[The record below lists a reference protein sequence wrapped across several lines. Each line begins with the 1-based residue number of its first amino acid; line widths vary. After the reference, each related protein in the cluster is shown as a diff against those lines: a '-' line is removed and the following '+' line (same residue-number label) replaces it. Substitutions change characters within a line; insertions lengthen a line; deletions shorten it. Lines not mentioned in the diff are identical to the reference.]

1 MTNDKHS
8 SLDGLDLVKTGTTTV
23 AIVCKDG
30 VVVGADKR
38 STAGNLVANKKQV
51 KVVQI
56 AERMLVAQAGLVS
69 DAQLLSKLI
78 KAEIKLKEIQTSR
91 PTTVKEVANLL
102 AGLLYANIRRPTMI
116 PGIVAFL
123 LGGVDDEGNHVYN
136 LGIDGSVT
144 KKDDFDSEG
153 SGSVFALGV
162 LETLW
167 KKGMSTDEGVSLAV
181 KCINAALQRDSCTG
195 NGMDIWVINADGAKE
210 VLMKEID
217 TGVKER

>member
-1 MTNDKHS
+1 MNLK
-8 SLDGLDLVKTGTTTV
+8 LDTVELVKTGTTTI
-23 AIVCKDG
+23 AMVCKDG
-30 VVVGADKR
+30 VVVAADKR

-51 KVVQI
+51 KIVQI
-56 AERMLVAQAGLVS
+56 ASRMLIAQAGLVS

-78 KAEIKLKEIQTSR
+78 RAEIKLKDIQTSR
-91 PTTVKEVANLL
+91 PSTVKEVANLL
-102 AGLLYANIRRPTMI
+102 AGFLYANIRRPTMI

-123 LGGVDDEGNHVYN
+123 LGGVDEEGCHVYN

-167 KKGMSTDEGVSLAV
+167 KKGMGIDEGVHLAV
-181 KCINAALQRDSCTG
+181 KAVNAALQRDTATG
-195 NGMDIWVINADGAKE
+195 NGIDVWAITVDGAREVLVKE
-210 VLMKEID
+210 VD
-217 TGVKER
+217 TGIRDK

>member
-1 MTNDKHS
+1 LNLELNTV
-8 SLDGLDLVKTGTTTV
+8 DLVKTGTTTI

-30 VVVGADKR
+30 VVVAADKR

-51 KVVQI
+51 KIVQI
-56 AERMLVAQAGLVS
+56 ADRMLIAQAGLVS

-78 KAEIKLKEIQTSR
+78 RAEIKLKDIQTSR
-91 PTTVKEVANLL
+91 QSTVREVANLL
-102 AGLLYANIRRPTMI
+102 AGFLYANIRRPTMI

-123 LGGVDDEGNHVYN
+123 LGGVDGEGYHVYN
-136 LGIDGSVT
+136 LGIDGSIT

-167 KKGMSTDEGVSLAV
+167 KKGMSLDEGVHLAIKSV
-181 KCINAALQRDSCTG
+181 NAALQRDTATG
-195 NGMDIWVINADGAKE
+195 NGMDVWAITMDGARE
-210 VLMKEID
+210 VLVKEID
-217 TGVKER
+217 TGIREK

>member
-1 MTNDKHS
+1 MK
-8 SLDGLDLVKTGTTTV
+8 DLESVDLIKTGTTTV
-23 AIVCKDG
+23 AILCKDG
-30 VVVGADKR
+30 VVVAADKR
-38 STAGNLVANKKQV
+38 STAGNLVANKRQV

-56 AERMLVAQAGLVS
+56 ADKMVVAQAGLVS

-78 KAEIKLKEIQTSR
+78 RAEVKLKDIQTGR
-91 PTTVKEVANLL
+91 PATVKEVANLL

-123 LGGVDDEGNHVYN
+123 LGGADDEGFHVYN

-144 KKDDFDSEG
+144 KKDDFESEG

-167 KKGMSTDEGVSLAV
+167 KKGMSTDEGVNLALRAV
-181 KCINAALQRDSCTG
+181 NAALQRDSATG
-195 NGMDIWVINADGAKE
+195 NGIDVWVISQDCAKE
-210 VLMKEID
+210 VMMREID
-217 TGVKER
+217 TGFKDLK

>member
-1 MTNDKHS
+1 MVKDIESAK
-8 SLDGLDLVKTGTTTV
+8 LMKTGTTTV
-23 AIVCKDG
+23 AILCKDG
-30 VVVGADKR
+30 VVVAADKR
-38 STAGNLVANKKQV
+38 STAGNLVANKRQV

-56 AERMLVAQAGLVS
+56 ADKMVVAQAGLVS

-78 KAEIKLKEIQTSR
+78 RAEIKLKDIQTGR
-91 PTTVKEVANLL
+91 AATVKEVANLL

-123 LGGVDDEGNHVYN
+123 LGGADEEGYHIYN

-144 KKDDFDSEG
+144 KKDDFESEG

-167 KKGMSTDEGVSLAV
+167 KKGMTTDEGVTLAMRAV
-181 KCINAALQRDSCTG
+181 NAALQRDSATG
-195 NGMDIWVINADGAKE
+195 NGIDVWVVTEDGAKE
-210 VLMKEID
+210 VLMREID
-217 TGVKER
+217 TGLKDIK

>member
-1 MTNDKHS
+1 MK
-8 SLDGLDLVKTGTTTV
+8 DLESVDLIKTGTTTV
-23 AIVCKDG
+23 AILCKDG
-30 VVVGADKR
+30 VVVAADKR
-38 STAGNLVANKKQV
+38 STAGNLVANKRQV

-56 AERMLVAQAGLVS
+56 ADKMVVAQAGLVS

-78 KAEIKLKEIQTSR
+78 RAEVKLKDIQTGR
-91 PTTVKEVANLL
+91 PATVKEVANLL

-123 LGGVDDEGNHVYN
+123 LGGADDEGFHIYN

-144 KKDDFDSEG
+144 KKDDFESEG

-167 KKGMSTDEGVSLAV
+167 KKGMSTDEGVNLALRAV
-181 KCINAALQRDSCTG
+181 NAALQRDSATG
-195 NGMDIWVINADGAKE
+195 NGIDVWVISQDSAKE
-210 VLMKEID
+210 VMMREID
-217 TGVKER
+217 TGFKDLK

>member
-1 MTNDKHS
+1 MDLENAK
-8 SLDGLDLVKTGTTTV
+8 LVKTGTTTI
-23 AIVCKDG
+23 AMICKDG
-30 VVVGADKR
+30 VVVAADKR

-56 AERMLVAQAGLVS
+56 ADKMLVAQAGLVS

-78 KAEIKLKEIQTSR
+78 RAEIKLKDIQTGR
-91 PTTVKEVANLL
+91 PCTVKEVANLL
-102 AGLLYANIRRPTMI
+102 AGMLYSNIRRPTMI

-123 LGGVDDEGNHVYN
+123 LGGVDDEGFHVYN

-162 LETLW
+162 LETMW
-167 KKGMSTDEGVSLAV
+167 KKGMTGDECVALAV
-181 KCINAALQRDSCTG
+181 RAVNAALQRDSCTG
-195 NGMDIWVINADGAKE
+195 NGIDVWLITQDGARE

-217 TGVKER
+217 TGFREK

>member
-1 MTNDKHS
+1 MVK
-8 SLDGLDLVKTGTTTV
+8 DLENVNLIKTGTTTV
-23 AIVCKDG
+23 AILCKDG
-30 VVVGADKR
+30 VVVAADKR
-38 STAGNLVANKKQV
+38 STAGNLVANKRQV

-56 AERMLVAQAGLVS
+56 ADKMVVAQAGLVS

-78 KAEIKLKEIQTSR
+78 RAEVKLKDIQTGR
-91 PTTVKEVANLL
+91 PATVKEVANLL

-123 LGGVDDEGNHVYN
+123 LGGADDEGFHIYN

-144 KKDDFDSEG
+144 KKDDFESEG

-167 KKGMSTDEGVSLAV
+167 KKGMSTDEGVNLALRAV
-181 KCINAALQRDSCTG
+181 NAALQRDSATG
-195 NGMDIWVINADGAKE
+195 NGIDVWVISQDGAKE
-210 VLMKEID
+210 VLMREID
-217 TGVKER
+217 TGFKDLK

>member
-1 MTNDKHS
+1 MK
-8 SLDGLDLVKTGTTTV
+8 DLENVNLIKTGTTTV
-23 AIVCKDG
+23 AILCKDG
-30 VVVGADKR
+30 VVVAADKR
-38 STAGNLVANKKQV
+38 STAGNLVANKRQV

-56 AERMLVAQAGLVS
+56 ADKMVVAQAGLVS

-78 KAEIKLKEIQTSR
+78 RAEVKLKDIQTGR
-91 PTTVKEVANLL
+91 PATVKEVANLL

-123 LGGVDDEGNHVYN
+123 LGGADDEGFHIYN

-144 KKDDFDSEG
+144 KKDDFESEG

-167 KKGMSTDEGVSLAV
+167 KKGMSTDEGVNLALRAV
-181 KCINAALQRDSCTG
+181 NAALQRDSATG
-195 NGMDIWVINADGAKE
+195 NGIDVWVISQDGAKE
-210 VLMKEID
+210 VLMREID
-217 TGVKER
+217 TGFKDLK